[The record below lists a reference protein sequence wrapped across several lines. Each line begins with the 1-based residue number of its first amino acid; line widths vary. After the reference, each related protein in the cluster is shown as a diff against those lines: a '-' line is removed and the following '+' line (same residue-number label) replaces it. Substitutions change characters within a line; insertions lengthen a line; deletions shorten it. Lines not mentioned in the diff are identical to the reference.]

1 MVAGIVLFAF
11 AMKETLAHVGDV
23 LDTVPALCLAGGSA
37 LYLLAY
43 LAVRWRVAG
52 SARGGRSVAALAC
65 ALLIPMAMTVPA
77 VGALAALTAVWI
89 ALHAYELIWWR
100 EVRAETRARNACRP
114 PRLKTP
120 ARLAR
125 PTERPHR
132 APTDQGRPGIP

>member
-100 EVRAETRARNACRP
+100 EVRAETRAQ
-114 PRLKTP
+114 RLS
-120 ARLAR
+120 ASAS
-125 PTERPHR
+125 
-132 APTDQGRPGIP
+132 